1 MSSDSVFG
9 SKARRC
15 DQDLRP
21 PRQLD
26 HRDEVLLRVVGQRL
40 VGGRRDGNLGDRRD
54 QQGVAVRVG
63 AGDGQGSKGATGAG
77 AVLDHDRLV
86 EELGHALAE
95 QPGNEIGATAGRIGD
110 DELDRLGR
118 PVLRLGRAGR
128 AGEHGCRQC
137 RPQPDPTTAPVGT
150 DRSSAEML
158 HVPNDEAGHG
168 HCVPFHHRFF
178 LIGTLRSGET
188 VVNLRPVA
196 AAFASLNGRSS
207 DILENETLSTCSNGA
222 CTASVGRTIVALAV
236 ARRSSRSVFQMA
248 IAVAAKEQRLRPIL
262 SCVFGNVPIGF

>member
-1 MSSDSVFG
+1 MSSDSVLG
-9 SKARRC
+9 GKSRRC

-21 PRQLD
+21 PRKLD
-26 HRDEVLLRVVGQRL
+26 HRHEVLLRIVGQRL

-63 AGDGQGSKGATGAG
+63 ADDGQGSKGAAGAG

-158 HVPNDEAGHG
+158 HLPNDEAGHG
-168 HCVPFHHRFF
+168 HCEPFHHRFF
-178 LIGTLRSGET
+178 RIGTLRSEET

-207 DILENETLSTCSNGA
+207 DISRERDAVDLLNDMAWRALAGPLWLSQSTVEAAGLSFKWQSALPRRN
-222 CTASVGRTIVALAV
+222 SRSGRFRVALLET
-236 ARRSSRSVFQMA
+236 F
-248 IAVAAKEQRLRPIL
+248 P
-262 SCVFGNVPIGF
+262 